1 MIICGPK
8 KQCRLWL
15 KVTIFYCYYFPLKSP
30 IFTRFMIFTTIFFF
44 YFLNFLCVD
53 FWRSLFLRVVITPVG
68 KRQPLSD
75 NYSSHL
81 IINRIEK
88 RRKLGVIYLLQMTST
103 WKLHAFEHW
112 DVEGLEKNW
121 KLPIFCFLSQLQL
134 ISYPK
139 KKVNFFLTRLK
150 GGPMSLC
157 CYVLRAG

>member
-1 MIICGPK
+1 MNSTSIFCTSWISCVLIFDGLFFPEMSELYICFISTSSNNHITPVI
-8 KQCRLWL
+8 C
-15 KVTIFYCYYFPLKSP
+15 
-30 IFTRFMIFTTIFFF
+30 
-44 YFLNFLCVD
+44 
-53 FWRSLFLRVVITPVG
+53 VVITPVG

-81 IINRIEK
+81 MINRIEK

>member
-1 MIICGPK
+1 MVEGDDFLLLLLPF
-8 KQCRLWL
+8 
-15 KVTIFYCYYFPLKSP
+15 KVTNFHTIYDFYYY
-30 IFTRFMIFTTIFFF
+30 FFF

-88 RRKLGVIYLLQMTST
+88 GRKLGVIYLLQMTST

-139 KKVNFFLTRLK
+139 KKVTFFLTRLK